1 MIFICPQKK
10 VFQKM
15 TKFEFLALHHD
26 LYISGRCCKYLLC
39 SLDPEVSIGS
49 NYSIIHLTKKIL
61 TQEKHIF
68 SVLSKSNVDEAQIQV
83 EISDILRNS
92 RVWIFKSICRKI
104 QRWYEKTVCTLR
116 GYPSMVFDLQK
127 ELGSYL
133 LPFTL

>member
-15 TKFEFLALHHD
+15 TKFEFLALHHV
-26 LYISGRCCKYLLC
+26 LHISRTYCNYVLC
-39 SLDPEVSIGS
+39 SLDPGEYIGH

-116 GYPSMVFDLQK
+116 GYLSMVFNLQK

-133 LPFTL
+133 LPFDL